1 MNRKNRIAVLI
12 SGGGTNLQ
20 SLIDAITQG
29 EIPNAEIVIVIS
41 SNLEAKGL
49 ERAKMAGIPGRV
61 PKGPCD
67 SREYSEN
74 LMHLLLEAKPD
85 LVVLAGYLKI
95 LDKEIVNAFLGRIVN
110 IHPSLLPKY
119 GGKGCYGLKV
129 HEMVLESGDT
139 VTGATIH
146 YVTEGVDQGEIILQ
160 HQMGVE
166 KTDTPES
173 LASRVLDLEHQLM
186 VEGVK
191 KVLMEMD
198 GRSGKWED
206 C

>member
-1 MNRKNRIAVLI
+1 
-12 SGGGTNLQ
+12 
-20 SLIDAITQG
+20 
-29 EIPNAEIVIVIS
+29 
-41 SNLEAKGL
+41 
-49 ERAKMAGIPGRV
+49 
-61 PKGPCD
+61 
-67 SREYSEN
+67 
-74 LMHLLLEAKPD
+74 
-85 LVVLAGYLKI
+85 
-95 LDKEIVNAFLGRIVN
+95 
-110 IHPSLLPKY
+110 LLPKY

-129 HEMVLESGDT
+129 HEKVLESGDT

-198 GRSGKWED
+198 GRSEKWED

>member
-1 MNRKNRIAVLI
+1 MNKKYRVAVLI

-20 SLIDAITQG
+20 ALIDAITQG
-29 EIPNAEIVIVIS
+29 EIPNAEIVVVIS
-41 SNLEAKGL
+41 SNPEAKGL
-49 ERAKMAGIPGRV
+49 ERAKEAGIPVQV
-61 PKGPCD
+61 PKGLCD
-67 SREYSEN
+67 HREYSEN

-95 LDKEIVNAFLGRIVN
+95 LNKEVVNAFLGKIIN

-129 HEMVLESGDT
+129 HEKVLKSGDT

-160 HQMGVE
+160 NHVEVE

-173 LASRVLDLEHQLM
+173 LASRVLAVEHRLM

>member
-1 MNRKNRIAVLI
+1 MNKKYRIAVLI

-20 SLIDAITQG
+20 ALIDATTRG
-29 EIPNAEIVIVIS
+29 EIFNGEIVVVIS
-41 SNLEAKGL
+41 SNPEAKGL
-49 ERAKMAGIPGRV
+49 ERAKMAGIPSRV
-61 PKGPCD
+61 PKGLCD
-67 SREYSEN
+67 SREYREN
-74 LMHLLLEAKPD
+74 LMHLLLEARPD

-95 LDKEIVNAFLGRIVN
+95 LDKEVVDAFWGRIIN
-110 IHPSLLPKY
+110 IHPSLLPKH

-129 HEMVLESGDT
+129 HEKVLESGDT

-160 HQMGVE
+160 HQIGVE

-173 LASRVLDLEHQLM
+173 LASRVLELEHRLM